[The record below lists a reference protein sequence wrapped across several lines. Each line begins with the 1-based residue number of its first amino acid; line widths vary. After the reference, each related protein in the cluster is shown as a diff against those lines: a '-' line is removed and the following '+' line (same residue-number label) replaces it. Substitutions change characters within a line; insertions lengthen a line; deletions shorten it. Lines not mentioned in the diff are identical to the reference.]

1 MNTLTR
7 VWFITGCSKGL
18 GRALAETVLQHGDRV
33 VATARNVDTLG
44 SLEEIGG
51 DRVLVLPLDVCDAQ
65 AVNGAVDATLR
76 CFGRIDVVVNNAGY
90 GLAGAVE
97 ELGDA
102 EARAQFDTNVFGVL
116 NVLRAALPTL
126 RQQRSGHILQI
137 SSVAGMVST
146 PGLGI
151 YNASKYALEG
161 LSEAL
166 ALELGPFGVRVTLIE
181 PGPFRTDWAGPS
193 LVTPR
198 QRIDAYAETAAA
210 RIDWIV
216 GNSGKQQGE
225 TVRAAQGICDITRNE
240 KPTLHLVLGKSGL
253 DRVRGKLQAISAEI
267 DAWES
272 VTLATDYPADE
283 R

>member
-198 QRIDAYAETAAA
+198 QRIDAYAETAHKTIEMLNGYSGTQPGDPLRAA
-210 RIDWIV
+210 RAMIEIV
-216 GNSGKQQGE
+216 ESERPPLRLPMGALSVE
-225 TVRAAQGICDITRNE
+225 RIRD
-240 KPTLHLVLGKSGL
+240 
-253 DRVRGKLQAISAEI
+253 KLARTAREL
-267 DAWES
+267 DAWEPVS
-272 VTLATDYPADE
+272 LATEFP
-283 R
+283 RGG